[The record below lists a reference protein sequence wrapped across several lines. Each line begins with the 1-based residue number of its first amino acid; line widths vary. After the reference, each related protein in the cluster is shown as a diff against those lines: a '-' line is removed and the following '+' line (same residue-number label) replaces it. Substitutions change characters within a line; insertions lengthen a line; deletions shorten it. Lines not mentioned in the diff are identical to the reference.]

1 MAFVRVKRYGP
12 HRYFALVSCH
22 RECGRVRQKFHAHLG
37 EFRSVKL
44 AIAEL
49 GFLVRRCETVAAW
62 CRQWAATEVACEM
75 PGMRRTR
82 LREARDFQ
90 RFAEA
95 NRARLERLQGLD
107 RALFDIEADPDYR
120 SLRRRAD
127 DELKSD
133 RGAIWG

>member
-1 MAFVRVKRYGP
+1 MAFVRLKRYGA

-22 RECGRVRQKFHAHLG
+22 REGGRVRQKFHAHLG
-37 EFRSVKL
+37 GVGSVKL

-49 GFLVRRCETVAAW
+49 DLLVRRSETVAAW
-62 CRQWAATEVACEM
+62 CRQWAATEVACEW
-75 PGMRRTR
+75 PGLRRTR
-82 LREARDFQ
+82 LREARAFK

-107 RALFDIEADPDYR
+107 RALFDNEADPDYR

-133 RGAIWG
+133 RRAIWG